1 MNMHAFVSRVRIRSR
16 GRYLLGAVALAATV
30 GVLTSCNDDN
40 SSSSPSSTINVPN
53 SIAVADVNGDGV
65 PDLLVATTAD
75 QGSAANPGFA
85 NVILNTRTAPGTFQ
99 PGVPYAAVG
108 SDPASIA
115 VADLTGS
122 GALDLVV
129 AMAGTGSVSVF
140 MHGATPGTFSAAVN
154 VNTGGLP
161 NQVVIG
167 DLSGASAPGQCA
179 PRCDLVL
186 ADLSAAGNVIVLMA
200 NPANPGTFQ
209 APINLPTGVVVT
221 SVQIG
226 DLNGDGLPD
235 IVAATY
241 DDNGNNGA
249 VYVFFQNKAKPG
261 TFLSPVTFPAGAQP
275 ESVKIADVNGD
286 GLPDLIVADNGPGSN
301 GTGSAGVSVLLQ
313 DATHPG
319 TFLAPV
325 TYATPGASIDVAVG
339 PLSGVGPP
347 DLVVAN
353 LAPFPTGSVSVLL
366 HNPASPGTF
375 QTATNYPGFGQP
387 LSVAIR
393 DLNGDGLPDIA
404 VADGAS
410 ATVLLQK
417 ASAPGT
423 FNPAVQVGLPGSM

>member
-1 MNMHAFVSRVRIRSR
+1 MNIHAFVSRVRNRSLVS
-16 GRYLLGAVALAATV
+16 GFLGAVVLAAAA
-30 GVLTSCNDDN
+30 GIISSCNGDDD
-40 SSSSPSSTINVPN
+40 SSSSPPVTVNVPN
-53 SIAVADVNGDGV
+53 SIAVADVNGV

-85 NVILNTRTAPGTFQ
+85 NVILNTPTSPGTFQ
-99 PGVPYAAVG
+99 PGVQYAAVG
-108 SDPASIA
+108 TDPSSIA
-115 VADLTGS
+115 AADLTGS
-122 GALDLVV
+122 GAIDMVV
-129 AMAGTGSVSVF
+129 AMAGTGSVSVY
-140 MHGATPGTFSAAVN
+140 MHGATPGTFMPAVN

-167 DLSGASAPGQCA
+167 DLSGASKPGQCA

-186 ADLSAAGNVIVLMA
+186 ADLSASGNVIVLWA
-200 NPANPGTFQ
+200 DPANPGTFQ
-209 APINLPTGVVVT
+209 APITLTVGVVVT

-226 DLNGDGLPD
+226 DVNGDGLPD

-249 VYVFFQNKAKPG
+249 VFVFLQNKAKPG
-261 TFLSPVTFPAGAQP
+261 TFLPAVTFPAGAQP

-286 GLPDLIVADNGPGSN
+286 GLPDLIVADNGPGSD
-301 GTGSAGVSVLLQ
+301 GTGTAGVSVLLQ
-313 DATHPG
+313 AKTASGIMFQP
-319 TFLAPV
+319 PV
-325 TYATPGASIDVAVG
+325 TYTTPGASIDVAVG
-339 PLSGVGPP
+339 PLSGSGPP

-353 LAPFPTGSVSVLL
+353 LAPYPTGSVSVLL

-375 QTATNYPGFGQP
+375 QTATSYEGFGQP
-387 LSVAIR
+387 LSVAIH

-410 ATVLLQK
+410 ATVLLQN

-423 FNPAVQVGLPGSM
+423 FANPVQVGLPGSM